1 MKIEAVLY
9 EKSKDNTVQCSLC
22 AHRCR
27 ISEGNFGIC
36 GVRENIDGV
45 LYTHVYG
52 NPIAM
57 HVDPIEKKPLY
68 HFLPGTRSYSIAT
81 IGCNFKCGFCQNWR
95 ISQVNAKAINKDDE
109 NSVSAEEV
117 AANAER
123 TNCRSIAYTY
133 TEPTIFF
140 EYAYDC
146 AQKAIAR
153 SLKNLFVT
161 NGFMT
166 KEALDLIKPCLHAA
180 NVDLKSFNDEYYKK
194 VCKGRLQ
201 PVLDSIRLM
210 KEYGIWVEVTTLLI
224 PGENDSDDE
233 ISAIADFIAETGT
246 DIPWHISRFFPT
258 YEYNDRSPTSVEK
271 MHAAE
276 EIGRKK
282 GIKNIHLGNV

>member
-1 MKIEAVLY
+1 MKREAMLY
-9 EKSKDNTVQCSLC
+9 EKQKDNSVQCILC

-27 ISEGNFGIC
+27 ISDGKFGIC
-36 GVRENIDGV
+36 GVRENNAGV

-68 HFLPGTRSYSIAT
+68 HFLPGTRAYSIAT
-81 IGCNFKCGFCQNWR
+81 IGCNFKCGFCQNWQ
-95 ISQVNAKAINKDDE
+95 ISQVNAKAIDTG
-109 NSVSAEEV
+109 AEETVTAADV
-117 AANAER
+117 AAQAKR
-123 TNCRSIAYTY
+123 TNCKSIAYTY

-146 AQKAIAR
+146 SKKAVQH
-153 SLKNLFVT
+153 SLKNVFVT

-166 KEALDLIKPCLHAA
+166 KEALDTIKPYLHAA
-180 NVDLKSFNDEYYKK
+180 NVDLKSFSDDYYKK

-201 PVLDSIRLM
+201 PVLDGIRLM
-210 KEYGIWVEVTTLLI
+210 KEYGIWLEVTTLLV
-224 PGENDSDDE
+224 PEENDSEEE
-233 ISAIADFIAETGT
+233 ITAIADFIAETGT

-258 YEYNDRSPTSVEK
+258 YEYNNHRPTSVDT
-271 MHAAE
+271 MRAAE
-276 EIGRKK
+276 DIGKKK